1 MGANDPLQPLLD
13 EAEAK
18 LRRRLREACEVE
30 AQGVSSESA
39 AEIRKLE
46 DSLLSAAMAA
56 EQVLT
61 VRRHMKR
68 HAGETVESSGAG
80 DGGPAHSAQSTV
92 ADKHARQ
99 DAGGTRVAVAEEQ
112 ATATAAA
119 DAQDD
124 GSPEAG
130 GETTTLREFTDCRGR
145 TWRAWPVTPNTER
158 ARPSSLRTLGEFQEG
173 WICFESVDDSAR
185 RRLPRQAPRWSE
197 LRQEELERLLDEAIS
212 VPGRKVPRA
221 DAAREPDIRLH

>member
-1 MGANDPLQPLLD
+1 MAAEDPLQPLLD

-18 LRRRLREACEVE
+18 LSRRLREACEVE

-68 HAGETVESSGAG
+68 KPGEAAEESSGTSVG
-80 DGGPAHSAQSTV
+80 
-92 ADKHARQ
+92 
-99 DAGGTRVAVAEEQ
+99 GGTASSERVPAGARPTSENGGRAE
-112 ATATAAA
+112 
-119 DAQDD
+119 DA
-124 GSPEAG
+124 EAG
-130 GETTTLREFTDCRGR
+130 GSGPVGETTIREFTDCRGR
-145 TWRAWPVTPNTER
+145 TWRAWPVTPNTAR
-158 ARPSSLRTLGEFQEG
+158 ARPSSIRTLGEFQEG
-173 WICFESVDDSAR
+173 WICFESVDDSMR

-197 LRQEELERLLDEAIS
+197 LRQEELERLLEEAIS
-212 VPGRKVPRA
+212 VPGRKVPHRDPA
-221 DAAREPDIRLH
+221 TEPDVRLH

>member
-1 MGANDPLQPLLD
+1 MAADDPLQPLLD

-18 LRRRLREACEVE
+18 LSRRLREACEVE

-68 HAGETVESSGAG
+68 HAGEAVESSGAG
-80 DGGPAHSAQSTV
+80 DGGPAPGP
-92 ADKHARQ
+92 KPN
-99 DAGGTRVAVAEEQ
+99 VAEPV
-112 ATATAAA
+112 
-119 DAQDD
+119 
-124 GSPEAG
+124 S
-130 GETTTLREFTDCRGR
+130 ETTTVREFTDCKGR
-145 TWRAWPVTPNTER
+145 TWRAWPVTPNTAR

-173 WICFESVDDSAR
+173 WICFESVDNAAR

-221 DAAREPDIRLH
+221 DAGREPDIRLH

>member
-1 MGANDPLQPLLD
+1 MAAEDPLQPLLD

-18 LRRRLREACEVE
+18 LSRRLREACEVE

-68 HAGETVESSGAG
+68 QPGEAAADSSGRTAGTGTAPAEHAPPGASASRAASANGGGAVDAEAGGNQPAGET
-80 DGGPAHSAQSTV
+80 TMI
-92 ADKHARQ
+92 
-99 DAGGTRVAVAEEQ
+99 
-112 ATATAAA
+112 
-119 DAQDD
+119 
-124 GSPEAG
+124 
-130 GETTTLREFTDCRGR
+130 REFTDCGGR
-145 TWRAWPVTPNTER
+145 TWRAWPVTPNTAR
-158 ARPSSLRTLGEFQEG
+158 ARPSSIRTLGEFQEG
-173 WICFESVDDSAR
+173 WICFESVDDSMR

-197 LRQEELERLLDEAIS
+197 LRHEELERLLDEAIT
-212 VPGRKVPRA
+212 VPGRK
-221 DAAREPDIRLH
+221 AAHREPTPEPDVRLH

>member
-1 MGANDPLQPLLD
+1 MAADDPLQPLLD

-18 LRRRLREACEVE
+18 LSRRLREACEVE

-68 HAGETVESSGAG
+68 HAGEAAESSGAG
-80 DGGPAHSAQSTV
+80 EPEPAH
-92 ADKHARQ
+92 
-99 DAGGTRVAVAEEQ
+99 
-112 ATATAAA
+112 AAA
-119 DAQDD
+119 AAEPVSLAPDD
-124 GSPEAG
+124 GSPEAVS
-130 GETTTLREFTDCRGR
+130 ETTTVREFTDCKGR
-145 TWRAWPVTPNTER
+145 TWRAWPVTPNTAR

-212 VPGRKVPRA
+212 VPGRRLPRA
-221 DAAREPDIRLH
+221 DPGREPDVRLH